1 MQPENM
7 DLRTKL
13 TEIANAAEPYT
24 EKEMRTYDDNKDDK
38 RLLATM
44 AKYALEHPNP
54 KLKNKQ
60 K

>member
-1 MQPENM
+1 MNPENS
-7 DLRTKL
+7 DLHTKL
-13 TEIANAAEPYT
+13 IEIASAAEPYT

-54 KLKNKQ
+54 KLKAKDS
-60 K
+60 

>member
-1 MQPENM
+1 MGPENM
-7 DLRTKL
+7 DSHIKL
-13 TEIANAAEPYT
+13 IKIATAAEPYT
-24 EKEMRTYDDNKDDK
+24 EKEMQTYDDEKDDK

-54 KLKNKQ
+54 KLKNKH

>member
-1 MQPENM
+1 M

>member
-1 MQPENM
+1 MNPENT
-7 DLRTKL
+7 DLHTKL
-13 TEIANAAEPYT
+13 IEIANAAEPYSA
-24 EKEMRTYDDNKDDK
+24 EEMRTYDDNKDDK

-54 KLKNKQ
+54 KLKETQ